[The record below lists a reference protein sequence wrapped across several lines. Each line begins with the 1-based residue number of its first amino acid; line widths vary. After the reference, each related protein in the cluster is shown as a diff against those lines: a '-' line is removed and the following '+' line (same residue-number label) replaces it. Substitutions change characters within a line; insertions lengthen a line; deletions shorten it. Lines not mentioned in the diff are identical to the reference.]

1 MKTRC
6 LLSPLNG
13 VSERS
18 IIEEIILDVGES
30 LTLDQ
35 KPEECLFYTLDGRG
49 LMSIYEEH
57 PAGDVYETR
66 QDIAIYITPM
76 IKHQILNTGDS
87 QLRYL
92 LMKVI
97 GGVAPEGDLS
107 WSAITQ
113 RGVVVDKPIVGSGQA
128 TTKVFDELSNP
139 SKNEGLHLRIR
150 DIMLRRPQKFSNA
163 EVVTIQPSRGT
174 RLHTHHDSEE
184 NYYLLTGEGIFIWDN
199 KEIPCSAGSSIC
211 FPVGVKRKVEN
222 KGDYPMS
229 YICFSA
235 FIE

>member
-1 MKTRC
+1 LKTRR

-18 IIEEIILDVGES
+18 IIEEVILDVGEI

-49 LMSIYEEH
+49 LMSIYEE
-57 PAGDVYETR
+57 PGDVYETR

-97 GGVAPEGDLS
+97 GGIAPEGDLS

-113 RGVVVDKPIVGSGQA
+113 RGVVVDKPLVGSGQA

-163 EVVTIQPSRGT
+163 EVVTIQPRRGT
-174 RLHTHHDSEE
+174 RLHTHHDRDLAYVS
-184 NYYLLTGEGIFIWDN
+184 LL
-199 KEIPCSAGSSIC
+199 
-211 FPVGVKRKVEN
+211 V
-222 KGDYPMS
+222 
-229 YICFSA
+229 
-235 FIE
+235 